1 MNVSEVN
8 KLYEKWLSFPFSDSD
23 LSEELESIKGKDD
36 EIYERFYKE
45 LEFGTGGLR
54 GIIGAGTNR
63 MNVHTV
69 KKATQGFSEYL
80 KEAEKN
86 PSVAISYDS
95 RIKSELFARSTAEV
109 FAANGIKVYIYKTLM
124 PTPMLSFAVRELSC
138 SAGVMVTA
146 SHNPAKY
153 NGYKAY
159 GPDGCQL
166 TLEAADRVL
175 RKISS
180 VDALDGFKTISF
192 EDGIK
197 DGIIEFIGEEVIEK
211 YYGCVMAQS
220 IEKTAIKDAG
230 VKAVYS
236 ALNGTGNVPVREV
249 LSRMGA
255 KDLEIV
261 KCQEEPDGNFPTCPY
276 PNPETEE
283 ALKEGVKLLKECEG
297 DILIATDPDA
307 DRVGT
312 ALRAG
317 GKITLLSG
325 NEVGVLLLWYILSRR
340 SEKGTLPKDPVAVKT
355 IVTTPLAAL
364 VAEHFGAKMIDVLT
378 GFKFIGEQIKLLEDK
393 GEEDRYL
400 FGFEESYGYLSGTYV
415 RDKDAV
421 VASMLVLEMVSYY
434 KMQGKTLL
442 DVLSEIYERFG
453 VFKAD
458 LKSFAFEGASG
469 MKTMKDKMEF
479 LRNNPPKTLGGKD
492 VLALSD
498 YLLGQTVKKNGETE
512 KITLPK
518 SDVLSYTL
526 EGNNSVIIRPSG
538 TEPKIKLYFAS
549 SGKNSSEADEILV
562 KLAADFTKHLG
573 L

>member
-1 MNVSEVN
+1 MSEVN
-8 KLYEKWLSFPFSDSD
+8 KIYERWLAFSFADKD
-23 LSEELESIKGKDD
+23 LSEELESIKGNDN

-69 KKATQGFSEYL
+69 KKATQGFAEYL
-80 KEAEKN
+80 REAEKN

-109 FAANGIKVYIYKTLM
+109 FAANGIKVYIYESLM

-138 SAGVMVTA
+138 SAGVMITA

-166 TLEAADRVL
+166 NLEAADRVL
-175 RKISS
+175 QKISS
-180 VDALDGFKTISF
+180 VDALDGFKSVPF

-197 DGIIEFIGEEVIEK
+197 DGKIEFIGADVIEK
-211 YYGCVMAQS
+211 YYDCVMAQS
-220 IEKTAIKDAG
+220 IEKTAIREAG

-255 KDLEIV
+255 EGLEIV
-261 KCQEEPDGNFPTCPY
+261 KCQENPDGNFPTCPY

-283 ALKEGVKLLKECEG
+283 ALSEGVKLLKECSG

-312 ALRAG
+312 AVRVG
-317 GKITLLSG
+317 DKITLLSG
-325 NEVGVLLLWYILSRR
+325 NEIGVLLLWYILSQR
-340 SEKGTLPKDPVAVKT
+340 SKKGTLPKNPVAVKT

-364 VAEHFGAKMIDVLT
+364 VAEHFGVQMIDVLT

-393 GEEDRYL
+393 GEEERYI

-434 KMQGKTLL
+434 KKEGKTLL
-442 DVLSEIYERFG
+442 DVLSEIYEKFG

-469 MKTMKDKMEF
+469 MKTMKEKMEF
-479 LRNNPPKTLGGKD
+479 LRNNAPKSLGGKE

-498 YLLGQTVKKNGETE
+498 YLSGKTVKKGGEVE
-512 KITLPK
+512 DILLPK
-518 SDVLSYTL
+518 SDVLSFTL

-549 SGKNSSEADEILV
+549 SGKNSCEADEILV
-562 KLAADFTKHLG
+562 DLAADFTKHLG

>member
-180 VDALDGFKTISF
+180 VDALDGFKTVSF

-312 ALRAG
+312 ALRVN

-442 DVLSEIYERFG
+442 DVLSEIYEKFG

>member
-1 MNVSEVN
+1 MNVLEVN

-69 KKATQGFSEYL
+69 KKATQGFADYL
-80 KEAEKN
+80 TEAVKN

-109 FAANGIKVYIYKTLM
+109 FAGNGIKVYIYETLM

-138 SAGVMVTA
+138 SAGVMITA

-175 RKISS
+175 EKISS
-180 VDALDGFKTISF
+180 VDALDGFKSVPF
-192 EDGIK
+192 EEGIK
-197 DGIIEFIGEEVIEK
+197 DGKIEFIGENVIEK
-211 YYGCVMAQS
+211 YYECVISQS
-220 IEKTAIKDAG
+220 IEKTVIRDSG

-255 KDLEIV
+255 KELEIV
-261 KCQEEPDGNFPTCPY
+261 KCQELPDGNFPTCPY

-283 ALKEGVKLLKECEG
+283 ALKEGVKVLKECSG

-312 ALRAG
+312 ALRVG
-317 GKITLLSG
+317 DEIVLLSG
-325 NEVGVLLLWYILSRR
+325 NEIGVLLLWYILSRR
-340 SEKGTLPKDPVAVKT
+340 SEKGTLPKNPIAVKT

-364 VAEHFGAKMIDVLT
+364 VAEHFGVQMIDVLT

-393 GEEDRYL
+393 GEEDRYI

-434 KMQGKTLL
+434 KKEGKTLL
-442 DVLSEIYERFG
+442 DVLSEIYEKFG

-469 MKTMKDKMEF
+469 MKTMKEKMEF
-479 LRNNPPKTLGGKD
+479 LRNNAPKTLGGKD
-492 VLALSD
+492 VLAVSD
-498 YLLGQTVKKNGETE
+498 YLLSKTVKKGGEVE
-512 KITLPK
+512 DILLPK
-518 SDVLSYTL
+518 SDVLSYSL
-526 EGNNSVIIRPSG
+526 DGNNSVIIRPSG

-549 SGKNSSEADEILV
+549 SGKNSCEADEILV
-562 KLAADFTKHLG
+562 NLAADFTKHLG